1 MNFVKNLNGTSG
13 KTCSCPGCS
22 SWLEHWERKTGQRAL
37 LCAAC
42 GCTNFAEVGGHVIK
56 KDGNDFSHYIVPLCK
71 GCNNRTDAFM
81 VYKELVSAKCDINE
95 ANT

>member
-22 SWLEHWERKTGQRAL
+22 SWLGHWERKTGRRAL
-37 LCAAC
+37 FCAAC
-42 GCTNFAEVGGHVIK
+42 TNSAEVGGHVK
-56 KDGNDFSHYIVPLCK
+56 KAGDDYSHYIVPLCK
-71 GCNNRTDAFM
+71 GCNNRTDAFE
-81 VYKELVSAKCDINE
+81 VYEELVSAKCDINE